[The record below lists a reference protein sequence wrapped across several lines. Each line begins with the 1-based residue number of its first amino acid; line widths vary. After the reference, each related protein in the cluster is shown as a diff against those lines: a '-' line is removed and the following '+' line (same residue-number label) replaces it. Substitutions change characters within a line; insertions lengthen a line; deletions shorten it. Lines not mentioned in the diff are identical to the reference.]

1 MGDQT
6 YRPFLRWWLF
16 FALVILGIFALFQYD
31 MFRIVNAGDVTKLSF
46 LIFTLFLFFTSYIG
60 YYTHQSCKY
69 STSKFRPQIETAW
82 FVADLFLTLGMIGT
96 VIGFIYML
104 STAFKGVDPN
114 NIAQM
119 KTSLLVMSTG
129 MSTALYTTA
138 SGLICG
144 LLLKVQLFNL
154 ECGKNNEEANIS

>member
-1 MGDQT
+1 MEDQT
-6 YRPFLRWWLF
+6 YKPFLRWWLF
-16 FALVILGIFALFQYD
+16 FALIVLGILALFRYD

-46 LIFTLFLFFTSYIG
+46 LIFCLFLFFTLYIG
-60 YYTHQSCKY
+60 YYTYQSCK
-69 STSKFRPQIETAW
+69 TSISVFQAQIETAW
-82 FVADLFLTLGMIGT
+82 FIADIFLTLGMIGT

-114 NIAQM
+114 DVVQL

-144 LLLKVQLFNL
+144 LLLKLQLFNL
-154 ECGKNNEEANIS
+154 ESSE